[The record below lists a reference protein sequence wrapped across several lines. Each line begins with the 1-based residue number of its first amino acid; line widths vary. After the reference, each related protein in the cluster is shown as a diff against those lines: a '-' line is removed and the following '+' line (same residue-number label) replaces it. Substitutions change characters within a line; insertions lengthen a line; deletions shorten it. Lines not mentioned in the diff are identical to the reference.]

1 MGELGAASPSEQGVG
16 RRRFLLR
23 TLSAGSVAL
32 AIPTIITVAPAG
44 AVTSP
49 PPQPPTDVEPA
60 TEPRPAAQPA
70 GTQVAAAS
78 GGQLPFTGADVEKL
92 VAGGTAAIVGGAAM
106 IHWSAPRD
114 PSRRPCPC
122 PEEPP
127 AG

>member
-1 MGELGAASPSEQGVG
+1 MGELGAASPSEEGVG

-23 TLSAGSVAL
+23 TLGAGSVAL
-32 AIPTIITVAPAG
+32 AIPTIISVSPAG

-49 PPQPPTDVEPA
+49 PPQPPTEVEPA
-60 TEPRPAAQPA
+60 TEPRPAS

-92 VAGGTAAIVGGAAM
+92 VVGGTAAIVAGATM
-106 IHWSAPRD
+106 IHWSAPT
-114 PSRRPCPC
+114 PKPATVPV